1 MQEILTIDQLAEML
15 QMSKRQIYTMC
26 ESRTRNGS
34 MKENPLPVL
43 RINGNLRFH
52 RASIEE
58 WLLKIEGQT
67 VVVKL
72 DHAEIRKAVQEQ
84 LAMSRQRGGGL

>member
-1 MQEILTIDQLAEML
+1 MQEILTIEQLADML

-26 ESRTRNGS
+26 ETRTRNGS

-52 RASIEE
+52 RASIQE
-58 WLLKIEGQT
+58 WLLKIEQQKAATLTLDQT
-67 VVVKL
+67 ELTKTIKERL
-72 DHAEIRKAVQEQ
+72 AVSQ
-84 LAMSRQRGGGL
+84 